1 MRKGLPV
8 LLFVTLFF
16 AACGGRVP
24 SDAKTAK
31 LSRSYFQHYGKKYKD
46 TVFYQSKVLK
56 AEVKQSQELQKNLAT
71 SFVLLQQ
78 ENGNEIPVI
87 VTLLRKFPTGWRVSS
102 WEKIEAIP
110 GASQTKL
117 NSETP

>member
-1 MRKGLPV
+1 MLKGLPA
-8 LLFVTLFF
+8 LLFLSLLFT
-16 AACGGRVP
+16 ACGGRIP

-31 LSRSYFQHYGKKYKD
+31 LSRSYFQHYGKKYKE
-46 TVFYQSKVLK
+46 TTFSQSKVLK

-87 VTLLRKFPTGWRVSS
+87 VTLLRKFPTGWRISS
-102 WEKIEAIP
+102 WEKIEAAPNIP
-110 GASQTKL
+110 QANL
-117 NSETP
+117 NPETP